1 MSSLYMPIKEITP
14 LPFDVYLAELV
25 VARQKTPARRPRP
38 GDGGFSLYYWN

>member
-25 VARQKTPARRPRP
+25 YKME
-38 GDGGFSLYYWN
+38 GKIFLHFISK